1 MWKSLRPYTRSPV
14 ARVRGSMLLRAVS
27 QASVRNKV
35 ESKMTDM
42 TTTRDRETA
51 RDPAGPPDVVRGGRA
66 RPRPGAAPASR
77 FVERE
82 NSLLR

>member
-1 MWKSLRPYTRSPV
+1 MRSLRPYTRSPV

-42 TTTRDRETA
+42 TTTRATA
-51 RDPAGPPDVVRGGRA
+51 RDRRGRA
-66 RPRPGAAPASR
+66 RGDGDRRATWPHIPDAQVITRTR
-77 FVERE
+77 VLKIRLE
-82 NSLLR
+82 

>member
-27 QASVRNKV
+27 QASVRTKV

-42 TTTRDRETA
+42 TTTRATA
-51 RDPAGPPDVVRGGRA
+51 RDRARRAGARGGR
-66 RPRPGAAPASR
+66 RGHIRSQVITRTRVLKSR
-77 FVERE
+77 LE
-82 NSLLR
+82 